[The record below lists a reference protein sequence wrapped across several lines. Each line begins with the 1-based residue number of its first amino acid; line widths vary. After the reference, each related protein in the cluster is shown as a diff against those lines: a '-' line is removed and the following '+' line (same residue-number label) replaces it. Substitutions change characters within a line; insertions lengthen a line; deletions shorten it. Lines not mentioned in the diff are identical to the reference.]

1 MDSVILNVAETEF
14 VIDRLLKI
22 SKEIREL
29 QAEVNTLGYY
39 VGQEYFDE
47 KNAANKNLMMVL

>member
-47 KNAANKNLMMVL
+47 KEEPFLQFK